1 MMTTSRSK
9 KYDSAFM
16 LRVGSNL
23 KARRKA
29 AGYSQEYVTKMFGY
43 RSNASIVKWEKG
55 QCLPSFETLYKL
67 AELYGCTLDELLTP

>member
-23 KARRKA
+23 NARRKD
-29 AGYSQEYVTKMFGY
+29 AGYTQETVTKLFGY
-43 RSNASIVKWEKG
+43 KTNASIVKWEKG
-55 QCLPSFETLYKL
+55 QCLPSFETLAKL
-67 AELYGCTLDELLTP
+67 AELYGCTLDELLSP